1 MISSINDYHPPFKGY
16 QHPLKT
22 LFKKGLMPFVTRGI
36 YGELINPSNVSLEHL
51 RPHSKGGG
59 TTLFNLAL
67 AERHKNSARGS
78 HSLAEFLSWEML
90 EKYLEQF
97 NFRIRGLFD
106 GFNYQKGVRDTCIEL
121 GVGTNPKI
129 SVISSTQNSPKIP
142 ELLQFQPKIPK
153 KILRSLRN
161 KAKKASKLNVLA

>member
-1 MISSINDYHPPFKGY
+1 MINSIEGYHMPFKGY

-22 LFKKGLMPFVTRGI
+22 LFKKGMMPSVVHGI
-36 YGELINPSNVSLEHL
+36 YGELINASNVSLEHL
-51 RPHSKGGG
+51 RPHSKGGQ

-78 HSLAEFLSWEML
+78 HSLADFLSWEML

-97 NFRIRGLFD
+97 NFRIQGLFD
-106 GFNYQKGVRDTCIEL
+106 GYKYQKGLRDTCIEL
-121 GVGTNPKI
+121 GVGANPKI
-129 SVISSTQNSPKIP
+129 SVISSTHSSPKIP

-161 KAKKASKLNVLA
+161 KAKKAAKLNILA

>member
-1 MISSINDYHPPFKGY
+1 MITPVNAFQLSFKGY

-22 LFKKGLMPFVTRGI
+22 LFKKGLMPSVTHGL
-36 YGELINPSNVSLEHL
+36 YGEAINSVNVSLEHL
-51 RPHSKGGG
+51 KPHSKGGQ

-78 HSLAEFLSWEML
+78 YPLAYFLSWEML
-90 EKYLEQF
+90 ENYLSQF
-97 NFRIRGLFD
+97 NFRIQGLFD
-106 GFNYQKGVRDTCIEL
+106 GFKYQKGIRDTCIEL

-129 SVISSTQNSPKIP
+129 SAISNTQSSPKIP

-161 KAKKASKLNVLA
+161 KVKKAQKLNVIG